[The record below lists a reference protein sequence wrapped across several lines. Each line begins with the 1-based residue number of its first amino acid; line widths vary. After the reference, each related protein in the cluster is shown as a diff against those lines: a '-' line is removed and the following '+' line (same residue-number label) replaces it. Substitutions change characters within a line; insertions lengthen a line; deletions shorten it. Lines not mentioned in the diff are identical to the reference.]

1 MIVEPSSP
9 DREVQQSLLDMSVQH
24 NLTQIHETPTKEG
37 NLLDLVFTTNPSLIR
52 SSTNVPGISD
62 HDMVVT
68 DSYIKPYVVKK
79 PSRKCYRFDKAKW
92 DDITKDLSDLST
104 NIEQLKNKNKSIEQ
118 IWSYFRDTVMTVV
131 NRHVPSKLAR
141 SKKSLPWLTPQL
153 RKMLKKKSKL
163 YKTAKKS
170 NSWGDF
176 KKYQKQC
183 QKQFRKAEWDYV
195 NNIIGEGFDS
205 NNSKPFWNYIKSK
218 KQDNIGVA
226 PLKLDG
232 NLVTDS
238 KGKANILINQF
249 KSVFTIEKDSNKM
262 PDVPH
267 GHITNL
273 EHFIITTEGVQKLLK
288 RVNPAKAVGPD
299 GIPNIVLKTC
309 ADTIA
314 PALTQIFQLSI
325 DTGDLPNDW
334 RNANIAPVYKKSDRH
349 AAENYRPVSLTS
361 VSSKLLEHII
371 CKQLLDHLERHN
383 ILTTLNHG
391 FRSGYSCETQLA
403 VTLHDL
409 VTSFDKGKQ
418 TDVIILDFSKAFDTV
433 PHKKLLHKL
442 QEYGISGPLHQW
454 LTNFLTKREMRV
466 VVDGEQSDSVYVDSG
481 VPQGTVLGPILFLSH
496 QRSPKQCTVAGQII
510 RSRLL
515 IIQKH

>member
-1 MIVEPSSP
+1 M
-9 DREVQQSLLDMSVQH
+9 
-24 NLTQIHETPTKEG
+24 
-37 NLLDLVFTTNPSLIR
+37 
-52 SSTNVPGISD
+52 
-62 HDMVVT
+62 
-68 DSYIKPYVVKK
+68 
-79 PSRKCYRFDKAKW
+79 
-92 DDITKDLSDLST
+92 
-104 NIEQLKNKNKSIEQ
+104 
-118 IWSYFRDTVMTVV
+118 
-131 NRHVPSKLAR
+131 
-141 SKKSLPWLTPQL
+141 
-153 RKMLKKKSKL
+153 
-163 YKTAKKS
+163 
-170 NSWGDF
+170 
-176 KKYQKQC
+176 
-183 QKQFRKAEWDYV
+183 
-195 NNIIGEGFDS
+195 
-205 NNSKPFWNYIKSK
+205 
-218 KQDNIGVA
+218 
-226 PLKLDG
+226 
-232 NLVTDS
+232 
-238 KGKANILINQF
+238 INQF

-299 GIPNIVLKTC
+299 GIPNTVLKTC
-309 ADTIA
+309 ADTIIA

-466 VVDGEQSDSVYVDSG
+466 VVDGVQSDSVYVDSG
-481 VPQGTVLGPILFLSH
+481 VPQGTVLGPILFLCHINDLPNSVQSQVRLFADDCLLYRNINTPQDSEILQSDLKQLEQWATRWGMTFNAKKCYVMSVKQKYSH
-496 QRSPKQCTVAGQII
+496 FYHLDNTILETVHQNPYLGVLLSDDLKWEPHITKMTSKAASILGLLRRNLKACPQEIKKLAYITLVRSSLEYASPILQQG
-510 RSRLL
+510 
-515 IIQKH
+515 H